1 MVRKML
7 YSLSLQTRIFDFHSS
22 AFVAVL
28 HEKDALD
35 LGVRALDRVEVLNP
49 KLKRSAV
56 AVIDITERE
65 VRKGEIGLFE
75 ELRKELLI
83 KKPVKVE
90 VRAVPA
96 LESVSFIRKKIRG
109 EKLSSVEIQK
119 IVQDINAGKISELEL
134 SAFMTSVFIRGFDI
148 EETVSMTNAL
158 LSNGKRIEFAKKP
171 IVDKHCIGGIN
182 GRSTLVLV
190 PVIAAAGYCIP
201 KTSSKAITSA
211 AGTADSMECLANASL
226 PLKKL
231 KQVVEKT
238 NACIAW
244 GGALDLAPVDDK
256 IIKVEHPLKLDPQ
269 GQIIASVMA
278 KKAAVGSKFVVI
290 DLPVGPEVKL
300 ASE

>member
-1 MVRKML
+1 MVKKML

-35 LGVRALDRVEVLNP
+35 LRVRALDRVEVLNP

-109 EKLSSVEIQK
+109 EK
-119 IVQDINAGKISELEL
+119 
-134 SAFMTSVFIRGFDI
+134 
-148 EETVSMTNAL
+148 
-158 LSNGKRIEFAKKP
+158 
-171 IVDKHCIGGIN
+171 
-182 GRSTLVLV
+182 
-190 PVIAAAGYCIP
+190 
-201 KTSSKAITSA
+201 
-211 AGTADSMECLANASL
+211 
-226 PLKKL
+226 
-231 KQVVEKT
+231 
-238 NACIAW
+238 
-244 GGALDLAPVDDK
+244 
-256 IIKVEHPLKLDPQ
+256 
-269 GQIIASVMA
+269 
-278 KKAAVGSKFVVI
+278 
-290 DLPVGPEVKL
+290 
-300 ASE
+300 

>member
-1 MVRKML
+1 M
-7 YSLSLQTRIFDFHSS
+7 
-22 AFVAVL
+22 
-28 HEKDALD
+28 
-35 LGVRALDRVEVLNP
+35 
-49 KLKRSAV
+49 
-56 AVIDITERE
+56 
-65 VRKGEIGLFE
+65 
-75 ELRKELLI
+75 
-83 KKPVKVE
+83 
-90 VRAVPA
+90 
-96 LESVSFIRKKIRG
+96 
-109 EKLSSVEIQK
+109 
-119 IVQDINAGKISELEL
+119 QDINAGKISELEL

-256 IIKVEHPLKLDPQ
+256 IIRINPKKLVTEGIHYHAGFKVYTDGQLEDFSQIKYMSVLACEVDEEIEYEENDQLEKAHLHDEVGEVVHVEAEGAKWKDLFQNINYKFDSKNDPEIYWDINPKIKFSKKSRFYLKYRFNLTGEAHTYEAQ
-269 GQIIASVMA
+269 YLFGW
-278 KKAAVGSKFVVI
+278 
-290 DLPVGPEVKL
+290 
-300 ASE
+300 